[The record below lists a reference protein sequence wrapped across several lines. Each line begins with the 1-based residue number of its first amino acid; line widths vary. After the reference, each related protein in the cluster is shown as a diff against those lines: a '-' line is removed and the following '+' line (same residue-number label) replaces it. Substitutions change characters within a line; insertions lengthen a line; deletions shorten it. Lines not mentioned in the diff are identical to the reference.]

1 MEYVINLRDVN
12 ADVTHHVIDALE
24 ASTHLVNCDHKA
36 GGENMN
42 IQSWGKHHK
51 HCGHIFR

>member
-24 ASTHLVNCDHKA
+24 ASAHLVNCDHKA
-36 GGENMN
+36 GMENIN
-42 IQSWGKHHK
+42 ELDTTQGWH
-51 HCGHIFR
+51 